1 MAGYNFLSIDYFR
14 QDLKILSEAA
24 DAAYDAK
31 DADRLD
37 QCKREA
43 YAMLASLSCVEAQS
57 DTRAG
62 RLERESEDLRQ
73 WIVLM
78 WEDTNK
84 LTRAC

>member
-14 QDLKILSEAA
+14 SDLKLLSEAA

-31 DADRLD
+31 DAEKLA
-37 QCKREA
+37 QCKRDA
-43 YAMLASLSCVEAQS
+43 YAMLASLSCIEAQS
-57 DTRAG
+57 DTHAG

-78 WEDTNK
+78 WEDANK
-84 LTRAC
+84 LE